1 MLTAV
6 VLLSVNDLLFA
17 PMTICIFA
25 SSSSRI
31 DNEYAAAASELG
43 LLLARAK
50 MNVVFGGGG
59 IGLMGKLAD
68 AVLENGGTIT
78 GVIPAFM
85 KEEGWDHSGITEMII
100 TPDMGERKK
109 KMLSLTDVV
118 VALPGG
124 VGTLEELMEAI
135 TLKQLGLFR
144 GPIIILNT
152 LNFYKSLIE
161 FIEHMISGNFLRY
174 EHKGIWSIADTP
186 EEVLRLIEKNESWY
200 SDPRSIAKI

>member
-1 MLTAV
+1 
-6 VLLSVNDLLFA
+6 
-17 PMTICIFA
+17 MTVCVFA

-31 DNEYAAAASELG
+31 NIEYATAASRLG

-50 MNVVFGGGG
+50 INVVYGGGG

-68 AVLENGGTIT
+68 AVLENGGIIT
-78 GVIPAFM
+78 GVIPSFM
-85 KEEGWDHSGITEMII
+85 KDEGWGHSDVNEMII

-109 KMLSLTDVV
+109 RMFAMADAV

-124 VGTLEELMEAI
+124 IGTLEELTEVI

-152 LNFYKSLIE
+152 LNFYKS
-161 FIEHMISGNFLRY
+161 FIDFLEHMISGKFLRY
-174 EHKGIWSIADTP
+174 EHKGMWEIAGTP
-186 EEVLRLIEKNESWY
+186 EEVMEYLAKNEDWLH
-200 SDPRSIAKI
+200 DPRSIAKI